1 MGISI
6 PTSARFMNLKEYEIV
21 SGVFGDTLP
30 YRRRILITNGAGVD
44 GRAFTIPTS
53 LVSTLLGTAATG
65 YIGLISG
72 YLTSFINAGYL
83 INVGSKYDKLADT
96 EKDLLVHETAH
107 IWQGKNSKMALT
119 YVFNSCL
126 DQCLFG
132 NGAYNFTPG
141 KDWTSYGV
149 EQQASIV
156 EEWFAKG
163 SQESDKLFPYI
174 RDYVRKGIA

>member
-65 YIGLISG
+65 YLGLISG

-83 INVGSKYDKLADT
+83 INVGDSYSKLADT
-96 EKDLLVHETAH
+96 EKWLLVHETAH
-107 IWQGKNSKMALT
+107 VWQGKNSKLALS
-119 YVFNSCL
+119 YVFDSCL
-126 DQCLFG
+126 SQCFSG
-132 NGAYNFTPG
+132 SSAYTYTAG
-141 KDWTSYGV
+141 KAWSSYNV
-149 EQQASIV
+149 EQQASVV
-156 EEWFAKG
+156 EDWFKNG
-163 SQESDKLFPYI
+163 SSESNALFPYI
-174 RDYVRKGIA
+174 RDNVRKGIV